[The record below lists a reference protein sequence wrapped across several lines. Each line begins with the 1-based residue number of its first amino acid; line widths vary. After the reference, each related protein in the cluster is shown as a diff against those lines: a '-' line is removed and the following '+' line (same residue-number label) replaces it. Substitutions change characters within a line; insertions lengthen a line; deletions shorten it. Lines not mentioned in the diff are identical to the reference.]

1 MHEWGLAW
9 IERTAANVRYAW
21 RQCRKRPGFAAVV
34 VATLGLGIG
43 ANSAVFSAIDT
54 VLLRPLPFPEGD
66 RLMAIHQRNPQNP
79 NLTITSP
86 ARLADW
92 DRLNT
97 TFQAITGFY
106 TEDLSETSGELPE
119 KLTRAFVAP
128 RFLEVW
134 GIAPALGRDFTPD
147 EERQAGQNAVLISDR
162 LWRRKFGADP
172 HVIGRRLRFG
182 TIAVTVT
189 GVMPA
194 SFWSPVRGVDVWAPV
209 GQLTPAL
216 AQFRDA
222 TWYTAIGR
230 LKPDVS
236 MAQAAANLGTVQG
249 QLAKAYPKSD
259 ASLSVDVQP
268 LAEVVVGRL
277 GSSLWLVFGSATVL
291 LMIACVNVAAL
302 LLVRGTEREHEMAVR
317 ASLGASRTAVIAQLM
332 AETAVLAGLGAAVGL
347 SIAAVAARLF
357 RIAARDLPRID
368 EIRIDWRVLV
378 YSLVTALAVTVVC
391 GLLPAL
397 RVTRRDVTR
406 GLAQGGRPQVSRR
419 QRLQWLLVGTQVS
432 LAVVLLAGAGVLLR
446 SFQQLGRV
454 APGFEVSHILTLH
467 VSGSYAET
475 NDYPGLTQ
483 RIDRTLDVLRAM
495 PGIQQAATA
504 AILPGVPA
512 QYYFELQLVEGR
524 AESEP
529 KLVAE
534 SRYVSASYFATMG
547 IPLLAGDPCRDT
559 RGAAGFAMPTAL
571 VNRSFANTYFAGTA
585 VIGHHLRTGPGS
597 AGPAT
602 IRGIVGDAREQG
614 LHRAPSPTVYWC
626 TSAPGPAPAFLVRTS
641 GQPAAMTDT
650 VRRKIK
656 EIEPMR
662 AVYDITP
669 LEEHLADAYSENR
682 LRMVALAAFAVTA
695 VLLASVGLYGTLSY
709 LVNMRRR
716 EVGLRLALGAR
727 RVQIVRRFLG
737 QGLAISLVACA
748 AGLGL
753 SAAVNRVLAGMLY
766 GVSASDPTTLSAVA
780 VIVLSAAA
788 LASLIPSV
796 RGALVEPIRVLRDE

>member
-1 MHEWGLAW
+1 
-9 IERTAANVRYAW
+9 
-21 RQCRKRPGFAAVV
+21 
-34 VATLGLGIG
+34 
-43 ANSAVFSAIDT
+43 
-54 VLLRPLPFPEGD
+54 
-66 RLMAIHQRNPQNP
+66 
-79 NLTITSP
+79 
-86 ARLADW
+86 
-92 DRLNT
+92 
-97 TFQAITGFY
+97 
-106 TEDLSETSGELPE
+106 
-119 KLTRAFVAP
+119 
-128 RFLEVW
+128 
-134 GIAPALGRDFTPD
+134 
-147 EERQAGQNAVLISDR
+147 
-162 LWRRKFGADP
+162 
-172 HVIGRRLRFG
+172 
-182 TIAVTVT
+182 
-189 GVMPA
+189 
-194 SFWSPVRGVDVWAPV
+194 
-209 GQLTPAL
+209 
-216 AQFRDA
+216 
-222 TWYTAIGR
+222 
-230 LKPDVS
+230 
-236 MAQAAANLGTVQG
+236 
-249 QLAKAYPKSD
+249 
-259 ASLSVDVQP
+259 
-268 LAEVVVGRL
+268 
-277 GSSLWLVFGSATVL
+277 
-291 LMIACVNVAAL
+291 
-302 LLVRGTEREHEMAVR
+302 
-317 ASLGASRTAVIAQLM
+317 
-332 AETAVLAGLGAAVGL
+332 
-347 SIAAVAARLF
+347 
-357 RIAARDLPRID
+357 
-368 EIRIDWRVLV
+368 
-378 YSLVTALAVTVVC
+378 
-391 GLLPAL
+391 
-397 RVTRRDVTR
+397 
-406 GLAQGGRPQVSRR
+406 
-419 QRLQWLLVGTQVS
+419 
-432 LAVVLLAGAGVLLR
+432 VLLAGAGVLLR

-454 APGFEVSHILTLH
+454 APGFEVSHILTFH
-467 VSGSYAET
+467 ISGSYAET

-483 RIDRTLDVLRAM
+483 RIDRTLDALRAM
-495 PGIQQAATA
+495 PGIQEAATA
-504 AILPGVPA
+504 LMLPGVPA
-512 QYYFELQLVEGR
+512 QYSLEVQLVEGR

-534 SRYVSASYFATMG
+534 SRPVSASYFATMG

-559 RGAAGFAMPTAL
+559 RGTAGFAMPTAL

-626 TSAPGPAPAFLVRTS
+626 ASAPGPAPAFLVRTS

-662 AVYDITP
+662 AVFDITP

-737 QGLAISLVACA
+737 QGLAMSLVACA

-796 RGALVEPIRVLRDE
+796 RGALVEPMRVLRDE

>member
-1 MHEWGLAW
+1 
-9 IERTAANVRYAW
+9 
-21 RQCRKRPGFAAVV
+21 
-34 VATLGLGIG
+34 
-43 ANSAVFSAIDT
+43 
-54 VLLRPLPFPEGD
+54 
-66 RLMAIHQRNPQNP
+66 
-79 NLTITSP
+79 
-86 ARLADW
+86 
-92 DRLNT
+92 
-97 TFQAITGFY
+97 
-106 TEDLSETSGELPE
+106 
-119 KLTRAFVAP
+119 
-128 RFLEVW
+128 
-134 GIAPALGRDFTPD
+134 
-147 EERQAGQNAVLISDR
+147 
-162 LWRRKFGADP
+162 
-172 HVIGRRLRFG
+172 
-182 TIAVTVT
+182 
-189 GVMPA
+189 
-194 SFWSPVRGVDVWAPV
+194 
-209 GQLTPAL
+209 
-216 AQFRDA
+216 
-222 TWYTAIGR
+222 
-230 LKPDVS
+230 
-236 MAQAAANLGTVQG
+236 
-249 QLAKAYPKSD
+249 
-259 ASLSVDVQP
+259 
-268 LAEVVVGRL
+268 VGRL

-291 LMIACVNVAAL
+291 LLIACVNVAAL

-317 ASLGASRTAVIAQLM
+317 ASLGASRTVVIAQLM

-347 SIAAVAARLF
+347 SIAAVAVRLF
-357 RIAARDLPRID
+357 RVVARDLPRID

-378 YSLVTALAVTVVC
+378 YSLVAALAVTLVC

-454 APGFEVSHILTLH
+454 APGFEVSHILTFH

-475 NDYPGLTQ
+475 SDYPGLTQ

-504 AILPGVPA
+504 AMLPGVPA
-512 QYYFELQLVEGR
+512 QYFFELQLVEGG

-534 SRYVSASYFATMG
+534 SRYVSASYFATLG
-547 IPLLAGDPCRDT
+547 IPLLAGEPCPDT
-559 RGAAGFAMPTAL
+559 RGAAGFAVPTAL

-585 VIGHHLRTGPGS
+585 AIGHHLGTGIGS
-597 AGPAT
+597 AGSAT

-641 GQPAAMTDT
+641 GEPAAMTDT

-662 AVYDITP
+662 AVFDITP

-682 LRMVALAAFAVTA
+682 LRMVALATFAITA
-695 VLLASVGLYGTLSY
+695 VLLACVGLYGTLGY
-709 LVNMRRR
+709 LVNIRRR

-737 QGLAISLVACA
+737 QGLAMSLVACA

-766 GVSASDPTTLSAVA
+766 GVSPSDPTTLSAVA
-780 VIVLSAAA
+780 LIVLSAAA

-796 RGALVEPIRVLRDE
+796 RGALVEPMQVLRDE